1 MTRLMFKAIEKIETL
16 SAEIQDEI
24 AEQLRENLE
33 NELAWQKTL
42 AKPQPNL
49 RKLAKQAVR
58 AVNEGKTK
66 RIG

>member
-1 MTRLMFKAIEKIETL
+1 MTRLMSKAIEKIETL

-24 AEQLRENLE
+24 AEQLLENLE

-49 RKLAKQAVR
+49 RKLAEQAAR